1 MQKFL
6 QKFSF
11 VAIALTLLI
20 ATGCGED
27 EDPIF
32 VDDLPPSIAL
42 NSGAGLITS
51 NAELL
56 PGETFSVSLSLATGD
71 NPLQSFTFLVDGVAP
86 NNTEIANYYSE
97 FAINGSTEVAN
108 NPITLFGAAKDG
120 STIDITITP
129 YQQMPGEI
137 RTYTFEVE
145 DEVKEIAT
153 ISIDITVLDDPNTPL
168 DATLTGVLFNQAG
181 PAGTGGLD
189 LDTGDGTGSSAT
201 ESELRDLGLDCTV
214 PAPGFNWRRQIGT
227 INGAVMR
234 KVDVDEV
241 ENFTFANV
249 DNKEQIEAAHDT
261 GIELSDGTSVSC
273 ATGTQ
278 TAVTDVTDELVVGD
292 MFTVTRGDRTYLIR
306 IDEINETNDNNADN
320 YVISIKY

>member
-32 VDDLPPSIAL
+32 VNDLPPSIAL
-42 NSGAGLITS
+42 NSGADLISS

-56 PGETFSVSLSLATGD
+56 PGETFSVSLSVATGD

-86 NNTEIANYYSE
+86 NNTQIANYYSE

-108 NPITLFGAAKDG
+108 NPVTLFGAAKDG

-129 YQQMPGEI
+129 YQQMPGEV

-145 DEVKEIAT
+145 DEAKELAT
-153 ISIDITVLDDPNTPL
+153 VSIDITILDDPTTPL
-168 DATLTGVLFNQAG
+168 DSTLTGVFFNRVGSGAG
-181 PAGTGGLD
+181 SLNLLNGQGVNLAST
-189 LDTGDGTGSSAT
+189 SSHI
-201 ESELRDLGLDCTV
+201 RDMGVDCTIN
-214 PAPGFNWRRQIGT
+214 PANAENWRKQIHSV
-227 INGAVMR
+227 NGAVM
-234 KVDVDEV
+234 KAVDPAVLG
-241 ENFTFANV
+241 ENFSFDAV
-249 DNKEQIEAAHDT
+249 DNKEAVLAAFET
-261 GIELSDGTSVSC
+261 GITLANGLYSNPQCETTSVTNIS
-273 ATGTQ
+273 
-278 TAVTDVTDELVVGD
+278 DVVSEGD
-292 MFTVTRGDRTYLIR
+292 MFAVERDGIYFLIR
-306 IDEINETNDNNADN
+306 IDEVNAVSGNSDN